1 MSKDYI
7 VIFELLE
14 YREAFN
20 ECLAEG
26 IQRYKANLQHLEQQY
41 NRKAWQPFFRGILE
55 NLSCGF
61 SAEKS
66 QCTDE

>member
-1 MSKDYI
+1 MSKDCMSLSG
-7 VIFELLE
+7 LLK
-14 YREAFN
+14 YRDTFN
-20 ECLAEG
+20 EHFSEG
-26 IQRYKANLQHLEQQY
+26 IRAYRANLQQLERQY